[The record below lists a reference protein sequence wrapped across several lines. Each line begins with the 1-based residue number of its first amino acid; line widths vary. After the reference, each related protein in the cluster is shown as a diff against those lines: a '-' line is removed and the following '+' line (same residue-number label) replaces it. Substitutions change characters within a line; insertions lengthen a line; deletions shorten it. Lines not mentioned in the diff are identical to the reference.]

1 MAIDVNYV
9 LERLSTRQI
18 ESGGYYGTDITK
30 LSEELGV
37 TPQGLRK
44 QISKWKRNIKEFR
57 DLRYLGQRPPSVTLD
72 EFIEIEARMHSNPIE
87 VKSHVLEDIRADRL
101 IKGLQDLPSA
111 TFYRAMKQ
119 TDLYQFLSATK
130 YSWFKVRGIDIPG
143 DFSVSDERN
152 TLSTLFTFS
161 DLKAYG
167 GADLQEIFNRLTNT
181 KRYIGKYGIRPVEFY
196 PQMLTRGSHLR
207 SLLSSIPT
215 HQQEETQAR
224 IIFETQ
230 LAYVVECTDLFV
242 NEVIHRKG
250 RIHQSMNAHRQKVE
264 NQVRKEELESIRNKN
279 RDMVLAHKPDMD
291 TIHKIAYPTIDEKI
305 RARFELL
312 RANKNTYEFLI
323 GLLREFTKDG
333 LTEFHFHLDEGKRF
347 FDLACGKTDWKYWS
361 DKDKRALLR
370 KTDIIR
376 AIDLGNEDVAR
387 IIAIDRVIE
396 YIKQGKITITGSYN
410 FQDLGKRI
418 KKVQLCENEGFL
430 TDKIVEQLIH
440 GEFPVNFWP
449 LLEATKYS
457 KMDEDD
463 DSIPPAWNNLSEVLH
478 FVSKYVHENTPG
490 WFDAHVNLF
499 REQTDGMFSIEY
511 TEEEFEERLYDA
523 IGFLG
528 GNFRYRDS
536 DRFWNIRYF
545 IQRYLT
551 EQCLRLELKFI
562 HRCMERSTG
571 NIVEGVVIDTMG
583 IDGRKKSILASYH
596 GRYHTI
602 GVADLRAV
610 STDMSPLYSGGF
622 RSTDSEAMNIVE
634 VIAEVQKICGEQVK
648 IYTGDGHT
656 TSRISAGMVFLS
668 HGVVAAGRILGK
680 TKMNLGRRR
689 IRRLRKNVPLLNKI
703 GKLLRDEPILGRVM
717 ASKKHVYVDGLNVRK
732 IVEDLGHLIMYHV
745 RKGIFPIYIYEICES
760 VERSNYLK
768 RKTRILEGSKT
779 RVESHNVGLS
789 LVAAELVISVAGMYH
804 MLNGWTGPESPF
816 NLSDIRLYVP
826 A

>member
-9 LERLSTRQI
+9 LERLSTLQI
-18 ESGGYYGTDITK
+18 ESGGYYGTDVTK
-30 LSEELGV
+30 LSKELGV
-37 TPQGLRK
+37 TPRGLRK
-44 QISKWKRNIKEFR
+44 QISEWKRSIKEFR
-57 DLRYLGQRPPSVTLD
+57 DLRYLGKRPPSVTLN
-72 EFIEIEARMHSNPIE
+72 EFIEIEARMHLNPIE

-101 IKGLQDLPSA
+101 CVGLQNLPSS

-119 TDLYQFLSATK
+119 TDLYQFLSEAK
-130 YSWFKVRGIDIPG
+130 YSWFKVRGIEIP
-143 DFSVSDERN
+143 DDYSVSDERN

-161 DLKAYG
+161 NLKAYG
-167 GADLQEIFNRLTNT
+167 GADLQEIFNRLTNA
-181 KRYIGKYGIRPVEFY
+181 KRHIGKYGIRAVEFY
-196 PQMLTRGSHLR
+196 PRILTRGGHLR
-207 SLLSSIPT
+207 SLLSSIPP

-224 IIFETQ
+224 LIFEMQ

-242 NEVIHRKG
+242 TEILHRKG
-250 RIHQSMNAHRQKVE
+250 RIQQSMNARRQKVQ
-264 NQVRKEELESIRNKN
+264 NQIRKEELVFIRNKS

-291 TIHKIAYPTIDEKI
+291 AIHKIAYPAIEEKNK
-305 RARFELL
+305 ARFKLL

-323 GLLREFTKDG
+323 GLLQEFTKDG
-333 LTEFHFHLDEGKRF
+333 LNEFHFHLDEGKRF
-347 FDLACGKTDWKYWS
+347 FDLACGETNWKYWS
-361 DKDKRALLR
+361 DNDKRALVK

-387 IIAIDRVIE
+387 IIAIDRVME

-418 KKVQLCENEGFL
+418 KEVQLCENEGFL
-430 TDKIVEQLIH
+430 TDKIVEQLIR
-440 GEFPVNFWP
+440 GEFPVNFWT

-457 KMDEDD
+457 KMDEEDE
-463 DSIPPAWNNLSEVLH
+463 DSIPPSWNNLSEVLH
-478 FVSKYVHENTPG
+478 FVSKYVRENTPG
-490 WFDAHVNLF
+490 WFDEHVNLF
-499 REQTDGMFSIEY
+499 REQTDGMFSVEY
-511 TEEEFEERLYDA
+511 TEEEFAERLYEA

-536 DRFWNIRYF
+536 ERFWNIRYF

-562 HRCMERSTG
+562 HRCMEKLTG

-583 IDGRKKSILASYH
+583 IDGRKKSILASFH

-634 VIAEVQKICGEQVK
+634 VMDEVQRICGEQVR

-668 HGVVAAGRILGK
+668 HGVVAAGRILGEP
-680 TKMNLGRRR
+680 KMNLGRRR
-689 IRRLRKNVPLLNKI
+689 IRRLKKNIPLLNKI
-703 GKLLRDEPILGRVM
+703 GKLLRDEPTLGRVM
-717 ASKKHVYVDGLNVRK
+717 AAKKHIYVDGLSVRK
-732 IVEDLGHLIMYHV
+732 IVEDLGHLILYNV
-745 RKGIFPIYIYEICES
+745 RKGIFPIYEICES
-760 VERSNYLK
+760 VERSNHLK
-768 RKTRILEGSKT
+768 RKTRILEGSKA

-789 LVAAELVISVAGMYH
+789 LIAAELVISVAGMYH

-816 NLSDIRLYVP
+816 NLSDIRLFIP